1 MSLLRTESLI
11 GHTRGDNRAD
21 SWHFAVQPALV
32 FLLLGSGVVN
42 SAGATDQTQGAG
54 YNDRL
59 IKLVERTTQQP
70 GQGNTPITFII
81 EADEP
86 PDRIR
91 PIITADVLP
100 ASRAALGL
108 VIPSDAEPARGRV
121 APLVDGSLQPV
132 VNTPLNAADLLLI
145 ERKALGVVNY

>member
-1 MSLLRTESLI
+1 MPLLRTESLI

-42 SAGATDQTQGAG
+42 SAGATNQTQGAG
-54 YNDRL
+54 YSDRP
-59 IKLVERTTQQP
+59 IKLLERTTQQP

-86 PDRIR
+86 PDRIL
-91 PIITADVLP
+91 PIITADVLL

-108 VIPSDAEPARGRV
+108 VILSDAEPRGRV
-121 APLVDGSLQPV
+121 APLVDGSPQPV